1 MHTIFCA
8 VSSLC
13 LNLSMFSVLL
23 WPSQTPQIFPSLSL
37 SLSHPVYPQSLRFF
51 NKNRLQLLD
60 TVSVEIRPL
69 SGLITISLDNTC
81 SWRTCVFYTHTVVCA
96 SCEVCQVCDQSVS
109 PWVRSVLLLKFTAPS
124 WTLCHTNKKS
134 RVEKKKSVMP
144 STWKLQCVH
153 EHKHAHTAEQWVDWR
168 NDPEVIW
175 ERLLHS
181 FVGKTRGHLWFNVA
195 QSIREITK

>member
-1 MHTIFCA
+1 MMHTIFCA
-8 VSSLC
+8 VSYLC

-134 RVEKKKSVMP
+134 RVEKKKVWCRQP
-144 STWKLQCVH
+144 ENYNVCTNTNT
-153 EHKHAHTAEQWVDWR
+153 HTHQNNEWIEEMILRSFENACC
-168 NDPEVIW
+168 I
-175 ERLLHS
+175 RL
-181 FVGKTRGHLWFNVA
+181 
-195 QSIREITK
+195 